1 MSGNLQRQFK
11 FPPSQYITV
20 SDGRLIAPGRLS
32 DVSET
37 SWYPADRNE
46 MFHAKPQNDNN
57 NKSQEGCRSVE
68 CGLCGVRPW
77 FVLSHRSAFVPFKKK
92 KSHIQHGIKNLMREE
107 VKKSHS
113 LSLLTS
119 NKVISFQYLALK
131 TIFSYVNLP
140 SFFSD
145 SFGSLKDKAGDFPR
159 PSHCQQISCADPN
172 QQRTDPTHKHCVC
185 LQSPIHL
192 IPLSRRP
199 PLLSKN

>member
-1 MSGNLQRQFK
+1 MVDSLLLEDCQMFQRQADTQRTEMKCFMQNHK
-11 FPPSQYITV
+11 TITTTKVRKDAGVLNVDFVGWGLGLFSHTGVLLYPS
-20 SDGRLIAPGRLS
+20 
-32 DVSET
+32 
-37 SWYPADRNE
+37 
-46 MFHAKPQNDNN
+46 KK
-57 NKSQEGCRSVE
+57 NKSHTTRHKELDERG
-68 CGLCGVRPW
+68 G
-77 FVLSHRSAFVPFKKK
+77 
-92 KSHIQHGIKNLMREE
+92 
-107 VKKSHS
+107 KKSHS

-159 PSHCQQISCADPN
+159 FSYCQQISRADPN
-172 QQRTDPTHKHCVC
+172 QQRIDPTYKHCVC